1 MKLTCALI
9 VAMLFLTACQL
20 TTTDD
25 SRGRQKY
32 PTERLRVKM
41 RNPKL
46 SKLTKTCDP
55 PGDSCSRWYNHCCSK
70 LCTSRNSGPTCSR
83 P

>member
-32 PTERLRVKM
+32 PTERLRAKM
-41 RNPKL
+41 RNSEL
-46 SKLTKTCDP
+46 LKLTKRCDP
-55 PGDSCSRWYNHCCSK
+55 PGAGCSLWESDCCSHFCI
-70 LCTSRNSGPTCSR
+70 LRQSGPTCGD
-83 P
+83 